1 MHAESTEPLTPPAE
15 GELPPPPPSHPN
27 SYEGLSFLARYFGR
41 SVDAQQLAAGLPRD
55 SGRPT
60 SAILQECAA
69 RAGLAVMPIDTDK
82 EQIKASMLPA
92 LAIAPSGACVV
103 VLDRK
108 GDKMECADPRT
119 GVVTW
124 MDFRGLQ
131 GDGSDLW
138 YSARPVFFFDA
149 RSLLYYVR
157 EPQRW
162 FWDTLKANRSIYGW
176 ALLATL
182 FVNVVGAAIPFYAMA
197 VYDRVVPNNALDSLW
212 VLTSAAVVM
221 VVFDLATKLLR
232 SYLLEAAGRR
242 ADLVLSA
249 QVFAQTLRMRTAQRP
264 ASGGVLANSVRDFEA
279 VREFFTASTLA
290 LLGDLPFVLFY
301 LLLIGIV
308 GGVLVFVP
316 LVLIPVSLGIALYI
330 RRPLKRIMNETTRD
344 STQRTAHLFE
354 VMNGLD
360 SVKALGGDAWA
371 RQRWEALCAKLADRG
386 MKSRE
391 YTSLSSYLSAT
402 LFSLETILIVMFGAI
417 LVADGKLTL
426 GQLIACSMLA
436 SRAVA
441 PIGQIAGL
449 IIRWEQTKLSLEALE
464 KIMQT
469 PTDDR
474 KGGLFV
480 SQLRGEVELREV
492 EFKYGEKS
500 LALRGV
506 GLNVQ
511 AGERVGIIGRVGS
524 GKTTVFKL
532 LLNMYDPG
540 EGSVLIDGI
549 PVREYDSRTLRRLI
563 GYVPQDVL
571 LFHGD
576 IRQNILLGASDAS
589 DDDIL
594 YAMQISGLDKML
606 AQLPDGL
613 ATQVGERG
621 DNLSGG
627 QRQLVGLTRALVRRP
642 KLLLLDEPTSMMDPH
657 TEQLLIA
664 SLKKNLPGTT
674 ILLITHRMAMLPLV
688 DRLVVMEQ
696 GRIAADGPIA
706 EVLRKLGGST
716 EGGNRETR
724 VGAA

>member
-1 MHAESTEPLTPPAE
+1 MDPDSTETSAPHANGDSTAPPA
-15 GELPPPPPSHPN
+15 SSPN
-27 SYEGLSFLARYFGR
+27 AYEGLSFLARYFGR
-41 SVDAQQLAAGLPRD
+41 NVDSQQLTVGMPRQA
-55 SGRPT
+55 GRPT

-69 RAGLAVMPIDTDK
+69 RAGLALIPIDTAR
-82 EQIKASMLPA
+82 EQVKASMLPA
-92 LAIAPSGACVV
+92 LALAPGGTCLV

-108 GDKMECADPRT
+108 GDRLECADPRT

-124 MDFRGLQ
+124 MDFRRLQ
-131 GDGSDLW
+131 GDGDDLW
-138 YSARPVFFFDA
+138 YSARPVFHFDA

-162 FWDTLKANRSIYGW
+162 FWDTLKANRGIYAW

-182 FVNVVGAAIPFYAMA
+182 FVNVVGAGIPFYAMA

-212 VLTSAAVVM
+212 VLTSAVVIM
-221 VVFDLATKLLR
+221 IAFDLVTKMLR

-249 QVFAQTLRMRTAQRP
+249 QVFTQALRMRTAQRP

-301 LLLIGIV
+301 LLLIGLV

-316 LVLIPVSLGIALYI
+316 LTLIPLSLGIAFYI
-330 RRPLKRIMNETTRD
+330 RRPLKRIINETTRD

-371 RQRWEALCAKLADRG
+371 RQRWETLCAKIADRG

-391 YTSLSSYLSAT
+391 YTSLSGFLSGT
-402 LFSLETILIVMFGAI
+402 LFSLETILIVMFGAL

-426 GQLIACSMLA
+426 GQLLACSMLA

-449 IIRWEQTKLSLEALE
+449 IIRWEQTKLSLAALE

-469 PTDDR
+469 PTDD
-474 KGGLFV
+474 KQGGLFV
-480 SQLRGEVELREV
+480 SRLEGRVELREV
-492 EFKYGEKS
+492 EFKYGEKAP
-500 LALRGV
+500 ALRGV
-506 GLNVQ
+506 SMAVR

-524 GKTTVFKL
+524 GKTTLFKL
-532 LLNMYDPG
+532 LLNMYDPE
-540 EGSVLIDGI
+540 EGSAQIDGI
-549 PVREYDSRTLRRLI
+549 PVREYDARTLRRLI

-589 DDDIL
+589 DDDL
-594 YAMQISGLDKML
+594 LLAMQISGLDKML

-621 DNLSGG
+621 DSLSGG
-627 QRQLVGLTRALVRRP
+627 QRQLVGITRALVRRP

-657 TEQLLIA
+657 TEQMLIA
-664 SLKKNLPGTT
+664 SLRKNLPGTT

-696 GRIAADGPIA
+696 GKIAADGPIA
-706 EVLRKLGGST
+706 ELLRKLGGNPEAGMR
-716 EGGNRETR
+716 EGKAVTP
-724 VGAA
+724 

>member
-1 MHAESTEPLTPPAE
+1 MDAQAPTAF
-15 GELPPPPPSHPN
+15 
-27 SYEGLSFLARYFGR
+27 EGLSFLARYFGR
-41 SVDAQQLAAGLPRD
+41 NIEPKQLTVGLPQ
-55 SGRPT
+55 GGARPT
-60 SAILQECAA
+60 FAVLKECAA
-69 RAGLAVMPIDTDK
+69 RAGLALMPIETDK
-82 EQIKASMLPA
+82 SQVKGSMLPA
-92 LAIAPSGACVV
+92 LAVAPNGAALVI
-103 VLDRK
+103 LDRK
-108 GDKMECADPRT
+108 GQRLECSDPRT

-124 MDFRGLQ
+124 LEISQ
-131 GDGSDLW
+131 LHGDSDDLW
-138 YSARPVFFFDA
+138 FSVRPVFFFDT

-176 ALLATL
+176 ALLATV

-221 VVFDLATKLLR
+221 IVFDLATKLLR

-249 QVFAQTLRMRTAQRP
+249 QVFTQALRMRTARRP

-290 LLGDLPFVLFY
+290 LLGDLPFVVFY
-301 LLLIGIV
+301 LLLIGLV

-316 LVLIPVSLGIALYI
+316 LTLIPMALGVALYI
-330 RRPLKRIMNETTRD
+330 RRPLRRIMNETTRD

-360 SVKALGGDAWA
+360 SVKALGGESWA
-371 RQRWEALCAKLADRG
+371 RQRWEMLCAKLADRG
-386 MKSRE
+386 MQSRE
-391 YTSLSSYLSAT
+391 YTSLSTSLSGM
-402 LFSLETILIVMFGAI
+402 LFSLETILLVMFGAMM
-417 LVADGKLTL
+417 VASGKLSL

-469 PTDDR
+469 PTDDQ

-480 SQLRGEVELREV
+480 SSLKGQVALREV

-500 LALRGV
+500 QALRGV
-506 GLNVQ
+506 SMNIGP
-511 AGERVGIIGRVGS
+511 GERVGIIGRVGS
-524 GKTTVFKL
+524 GKTTLFKL
-532 LLNMYDPG
+532 LLNMYDPA

-621 DNLSGG
+621 DSLSGG
-627 QRQLVGLTRALVRRP
+627 QRQIVGLTRALVRRP
-642 KLLLLDEPTSMMDPH
+642 RLLLLDEPTSMMDPH
-657 TEQLLIA
+657 TEQQLIG
-664 SLKKNLPGTT
+664 SLKKNLPDTT

-696 GRIAADGPIA
+696 GKIAADGPIA
-706 EVLRKLGGST
+706 EVLRKLGGNA
-716 EGGNRETR
+716 EGGIKESK
-724 VGAA
+724 VVAS